1 MAAMARVG
9 WESTSP
15 HLVTAIGGA
24 QINLLTTAPRIVRKW
39 AEDDWAAAA
48 AARSRVAEEMNDLSG
63 TKGYGVGLERVTGG
77 ALLLGQLGEA
87 KKHREEALGE
97 TRLRMKG
104 LLVPWFE
111 PLRGLVKSARKGK
124 EGFGEGLRSAVALAE
139 GGWRTQLHICA
150 EGGAL
155 HPYCRCCGPFAR
167 EEGSG
172 DEEEGGRG
180 DDIEG
185 TWRMMEAL
193 KHIDWG
199 EDLQAEGGAGCRVG
213 TLMHRLVLCARNL
226 EAHGGEALKTI
237 EKLRKWFYECPWD
250 PLWWRGV
257 PATPTVPPAPG
268 FEEYVLRPS
277 TETDLIATGRTYT
290 DGACRGFWRRTKRA
304 GWGACVFSEE
314 GELLWAV
321 YGTCPDSYASAIRA
335 ELWGILGILRY
346 ALPPLS
352 IGTDNA
358 EVVRGWKCGALY
370 CSDPA
375 KEGEDLGKC

>member
-1 MAAMARVG
+1 M
-9 WESTSP
+9 
-15 HLVTAIGGA
+15 
-24 QINLLTTAPRIVRKW
+24 
-39 AEDDWAAAA
+39 
-48 AARSRVAEEMNDLSG
+48 
-63 TKGYGVGLERVTGG
+63 
-77 ALLLGQLGEA
+77 
-87 KKHREEALGE
+87 
-97 TRLRMKG
+97 
-104 LLVPWFE
+104 
-111 PLRGLVKSARKGK
+111 
-124 EGFGEGLRSAVALAE
+124 
-139 GGWRTQLHICA
+139 
-150 EGGAL
+150 
-155 HPYCRCCGPFAR
+155 
-167 EEGSG
+167 
-172 DEEEGGRG
+172 G

-185 TWRMMEAL
+185 TWRMREAL

-199 EDLQAEGGAGCRVG
+199 EDIQAEGGAGCRVG

-237 EKLRKWFYECPWD
+237 EKLRKWFNECPWD

-257 PATPTVPPAPG
+257 PAAPTVPPAPG

-304 GWGACVFSEE
+304 GWGACVLSEE

-321 YGTCPDSYASAIRA
+321 YGTCLDSYASAFRA

-370 CSDPA
+370 CSDPS
-375 KEGEDLGKC
+375 KEGADLWRRIWEKAENA